1 MNIFHKDYKLSDTNE
16 KRTYKWFR
24 DIVHEVS
31 DEQRTEALEYL
42 MLLPDL
48 FHLLCK
54 LMNDKD
60 VPKGSKRIVGIA
72 VAYLASPINLVPNLV
87 PGLGLIDDV
96 AICVYALNKIIQTTD
111 KEVINRHWCGRGKL
125 FNIVDDFL
133 EKANDLVGS
142 EMLKKIKNMFF

>member
-1 MNIFHKDYKLSDTNE
+1 MNVFRNDCKLSDTNE

-24 DIVHEVS
+24 DIVHEAS
-31 DEQRTEALEYL
+31 DEQRTEVLEYIL
-42 MLLPDL
+42 LLPDL

-54 LMNDKD
+54 LMKDKD
-60 VPKGSKRIVGIA
+60 VPKSSKRIVAAA
-72 VAYLASPINLVPNLV
+72 VAYLASPINLIPNLV

-111 KEVINRHWCGRGKL
+111 IEVINRHWCGRGKL
-125 FNIVDDFL
+125 FYIVDDFL

-142 EMLKKIKNMFF
+142 GMLKKIKNMFF